1 MICHNQIDIACSTA
15 DCSVQGTGPY
25 LRIGGQLK
33 GCLYVN
39 VSNVIKLRQERIVTY
54 TTDLEEQGL

>member
-1 MICHNQIDIACSTA
+1 MICNNQIDIACSTA

-33 GCLYVN
+33 ACLYVD
-39 VSNVIKLRQERIVTY
+39 VSNVIKLRQEKIATY
-54 TTDLEEQGL
+54 TIDMEEQGL